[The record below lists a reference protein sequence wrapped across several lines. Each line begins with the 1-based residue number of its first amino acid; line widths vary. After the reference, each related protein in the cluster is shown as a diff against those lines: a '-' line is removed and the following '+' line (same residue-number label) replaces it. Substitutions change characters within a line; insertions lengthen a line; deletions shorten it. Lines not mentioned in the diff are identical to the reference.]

1 MPTIRENLEAFL
13 AGRLPAEKLKL
24 VYSDLHG
31 LHGGLDLTI
40 KGDGKVQ
47 QVAMRTSVHPPKD
60 VSAAALRRLVELL
73 IELEAWTQK
82 VPTRAPVPDEGTA
95 RLTLYAGDEAT
106 TTWEWFNDLGKN
118 KRLVKLKD
126 AMCKA
131 AWDPAKGTFQAWP
144 L

>member
-1 MPTIRENLEAFL
+1 MAIRENLEAFL
-13 AGRLPAEKLKL
+13 FGKLEPEKLKI

-47 QVAMRTSVHPPKD
+47 QVARQTTVHPPKD
-60 VSAAALRRLVELL
+60 VDPADLKRLVQLL
-73 IELEAWTQK
+73 IEFEAWNQK
-82 VPTRAPVPDEGTA
+82 VPPRPPVPDESTA
-95 RLTLYAGDEAT
+95 RLSITAGDQASSI
-106 TTWEWFNDLGKN
+106 WEWFNDLGKN
-118 KRLVKLKD
+118 KRLVKIKD

-131 AWDPAKGTFQAWP
+131 AWDATKGKFQAWP